1 MKNKYLNVLITML
14 NKRIQPEKYQ
24 NMKAEF
30 FLNSMGFGVKITT
43 LKVLC
48 EQAIVFEKNNV
59 RFPIVT
65 TENFLK
71 TVLQVFIEWCDFIKL
86 EKYKEEIL

>member
-1 MKNKYLNVLITML
+1 MIDEMRDYARTYFKKIDIPREDVKNKYLNVLITML

-48 EQAIVFEKNNV
+48 EQAIVFEK
-59 RFPIVT
+59 RYYK
-65 TENFLK
+65 FLLNG
-71 TVLQVFIEWCDFIKL
+71 V
-86 EKYKEEIL
+86 IL